1 VCATPVH
8 VMINS
13 DGGAAP
19 YRTLGLR
26 PEEASPSGVVTGPGA
41 PAWVSFP
48 DPRPDAHLRLFCFP
62 YAGAGASVFNS
73 WPALVPA
80 SVEVCLIQLPG
91 REGRLLEPACSE
103 LPVLVDRL
111 GHAVHPWL
119 DRPFA
124 FFGHSMGALIA
135 FELARALRKGAAPEP
150 THLFVSSHCAPHL
163 PTRGRFLHR
172 LTDSEL
178 TLRLRQLNGTPEEVL
193 TNVELMRLLLPTLR
207 ADCMLCETY
216 EHSPSEPLACGVT
229 ALGGRED
236 PAVAGAELEAWR
248 RHTRGPFEL
257 QMLPGDHFYLHS
269 ARPRLLRL
277 IVARLTRDGRSR
289 AGRARDES
297 A

>member
-1 VCATPVH
+1 VCAAPVY
-8 VMINS
+8 VMTRS
-13 DGGAAP
+13 DGGVAP
-19 YRTLGLR
+19 YRALGPR
-26 PEEASPSGVVTGPGA
+26 PEEPSPPGAVTGPA
-41 PAWVSFP
+41 AAAWVSTP
-48 DPRPDAHLRLFCFP
+48 DPRPDARLRLFCFP
-62 YAGAGASVFNS
+62 YAGAGASVFHS

-111 GHAVHPWL
+111 GFAVRPWL

-135 FELARALRKGAAPEP
+135 FELARALRKGTASEP
-150 THLFVSSHCAPHL
+150 THLFLSAHCAPHL
-163 PTRGRFLHR
+163 RSRGPLLHR

-178 TLRLRQLNGTPEEVL
+178 LLRLRQLNGTPDEVL
-193 TNVELMRLLLPTLR
+193 ANVELMRLLLPTLR
-207 ADCMLCETY
+207 ADCLLCETY
-216 EHSPSEPLACGVT
+216 EHSPGEPLACGVT

-236 PAVAGAELEAWR
+236 PAVAEAELEAWR

-277 IVARLTRDGRSR
+277 IVGRLTRDRRSR

>member
-1 VCATPVH
+1 MCAPPVH
-8 VMINS
+8 VMTNS
-13 DGGAAP
+13 DGGVAP
-19 YRTLGLR
+19 YCALGPR
-26 PEEASPSGVVTGPGA
+26 PEEPSPFGAVTGSGA
-41 PAWVSFP
+41 PAWVSSP
-48 DPRPDAHLRLFCFP
+48 DPRPDARRRLFCFP
-62 YAGAGASVFNS
+62 YGGAGASVFNS

-111 GHAVHPWL
+111 GRAVRPWL

-135 FELARALRKGAAPEP
+135 FELARALRKGTAPEP

-163 PTRGRFLHR
+163 PTRGRLLHR

-178 TLRLRQLNGTPEEVL
+178 MLRLRQLNGTPEEVL
-193 TNVELMRLLLPTLR
+193 ANVELMRLLLPTLR

-216 EHSPSEPLACGVT
+216 EHSPGEPLACGVT

-277 IVARLTRDGRSR
+277 IVGRLTRDRRFR
-289 AGRARDES
+289 AGCARDES